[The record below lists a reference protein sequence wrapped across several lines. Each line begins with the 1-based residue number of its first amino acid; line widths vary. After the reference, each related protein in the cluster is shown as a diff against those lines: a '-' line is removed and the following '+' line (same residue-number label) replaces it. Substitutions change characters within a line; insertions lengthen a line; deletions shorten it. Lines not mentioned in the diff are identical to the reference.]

1 MSRPKL
7 LLTNDDGINAP
18 GIAALAK
25 AVKSIGDTYIVAPI
39 SEMSA
44 MGHAITLSDPIKM
57 VEISKNGDFF
67 GYGIGGTPSDCVKL
81 AIHGKIIPRPD
92 LVISG
97 INQGAN
103 LGIDI
108 IYSGT
113 VAGAYE
119 GSVLG
124 VPSMAI
130 SLNSFTRRDFT
141 PAAHFAK
148 YFAEKILKQGLPKGT
163 LLNINVPDAELDEI
177 TGIEVVRQGQAEYH
191 ERFDRRL
198 DPRQRVYFWLS
209 GNREY
214 KDTSPDLDEIA
225 IQSKKVTVTPIKYD
239 LTNFE
244 MLNTIKSWNLN
255 MQDVQQHE

>member
-18 GIAALAK
+18 GIAALAQ
-25 AVKSIGDTYIVAPI
+25 AVKPLGDIFIVAPI

-81 AIHGKIIPRPD
+81 AIHGEIIPRPD

-130 SLNSFTRRDFT
+130 SLNSFTRKDFS
-141 PAAHFAK
+141 PAG
-148 YFAEKILKQGLPKGT
+148 YFARYFAGKILTHGLPKGT
-163 LLNINVPDAELDEI
+163 LLNINIPDADLDDI
-177 TGIEVVRQGQAEYH
+177 RGISVVRQGQAEYH

-198 DPRQRVYFWLS
+198 DPRQRVYYWLS
-209 GNREY
+209 GQRDY
-214 KDTSPDLDEIA
+214 KDLSPDLDEIA
-225 IQSKKVTVTPIKYD
+225 IQDNHVTVTPIHYD
-239 LTNFE
+239 LTNYE
-244 MLNTIKSWNLN
+244 LLDSVKSWGLN
-255 MQDVQQHE
+255 MQEIHE

>member
-1 MSRPKL
+1 MPRPKL

-18 GIAALAK
+18 GIAALADSLK
-25 AVKSIGDTYIVAPI
+25 TIGDIYIVAPI

-57 VEISKNGDFF
+57 VEISKGGEFF

-81 AIHGKIIPRPD
+81 AIHGQIVPKPD

-97 INQGAN
+97 INQGGN

-130 SLNSFTRRDFT
+130 SLNSFTRKDFS
-141 PAAHFAK
+141 PAAHYAR
-148 YFAEKILKQGLPKGT
+148 YFTRKILAHGLPKGT
-163 LLNINVPDAELDEI
+163 LLNVNIPDAELDEI

-191 ERFDRRL
+191 EQFDRRL

-209 GNREY
+209 GQREY
-214 KDTSPDLDEIA
+214 LDLSPDLDEIA
-225 IQSKKVTVTPIKYD
+225 IRQNKVTVTPIQYD
-239 LTNFE
+239 LTNYQ
-244 MLNTIKSWNLN
+244 MLDTIKSWNLGPPEL
-255 MQDVQQHE
+255 HE

>member
-1 MSRPKL
+1 MPRPKL

-18 GIAALAK
+18 GIAALAD
-25 AVKSIGDTYIVAPI
+25 ALKSIGDIYIVAPI

-57 VEISKNGDFF
+57 VEIAKDGEFF

-81 AIHGKIIPRPD
+81 AIHGQIIPRPD
-92 LVISG
+92 LVVSG

-130 SLNSFTRRDFT
+130 SLNSFTRKDFT
-141 PAAHFAK
+141 PAAHYAK
-148 YFAEKILKQGLPKGT
+148 YFAEKILTHGLPKGT
-163 LLNINVPDAELDEI
+163 LLNINIPDADLDEI

-191 ERFDRRL
+191 EQFDRRL
-198 DPRQRVYFWLS
+198 DPRQRVYFW
-209 GNREY
+209 
-214 KDTSPDLDEIA
+214 
-225 IQSKKVTVTPIKYD
+225 
-239 LTNFE
+239 
-244 MLNTIKSWNLN
+244 
-255 MQDVQQHE
+255 

>member
-1 MSRPKL
+1 MSRPNI

-18 GIAALAK
+18 GIAALVE
-25 AVKSIGDTYIVAPI
+25 AVISLGEVHVVAPI

-57 VEISKNGDFF
+57 VEITRDGNFF
-67 GYGIGGTPSDCVKL
+67 GYGIGGTPSDCIKL
-81 AIHGKIIPRPD
+81 AIHGQIIPQPD

-119 GSVLG
+119 GSILG

-130 SLNSFTRRDFT
+130 SLNSFTRKDFST
-141 PAAHFAK
+141 AARIAHYFAK
-148 YFAEKILKQGLPKGT
+148 KILKNGLPQGT
-163 LLNINVPDAELDEI
+163 LLNINVPNADMSEI
-177 TGIEVVRQGQAEYH
+177 AGIKIVRQGQAEYNEH
-191 ERFDRRL
+191 FERRL

-209 GNREY
+209 GVRNY
-214 KDTSPDLDEIA
+214 KDFSEDLDEIA
-225 IQSKKVTVTPIKYD
+225 IQQNFVTVTPIQYD
-239 LTNFE
+239 LTNYGFMQRVNE
-244 MLNTIKSWNLN
+244 WELNLG
-255 MQDVQQHE
+255 DVNE

>member
-1 MSRPKL
+1 MPRPKL

-18 GIAALAK
+18 GIAALAD
-25 AVKSIGDTYIVAPI
+25 ALKSFGDIYIVAPI

-57 VEISKNGDFF
+57 VEVSKDGAFF

-130 SLNSFTRRDFT
+130 SLNSFTRKDFS
-141 PAAHFAK
+141 PAAHYAK
-148 YFAEKILKQGLPKGT
+148 YFARKILTHGLPKGT

-191 ERFDRRL
+191 EQFDRRL

-209 GNREY
+209 GEREY
-214 KDTSPDLDEIA
+214 LDLSPDLDEIA
-225 IQSKKVTVTPIKYD
+225 IRKNKVTVTPIQYD
-239 LTNFE
+239 LTNYK
-244 MLNTIKSWNLN
+244 MIDTVKSWKLN
-255 MQDVQQHE
+255 PRDLSE